1 MRGEINV
8 EVKVWRDKEYTGG
21 RWREGTKVGPGV
33 LNRFI
38 GLKPGHHYS
47 RLAFCRPIVPGRED
61 CTVSICPR
69 RPVSRANHRASFSS
83 IPSNSLRIALRSF
96 ASFHRVNRNGSTS
109 TTIDPRPPVA
119 TSSHENPRH
128 LLVRELI
135 WGRRGLDGC

>member
-8 EVKVWRDKEYTGG
+8 EVKVWRDKEYTDG

-61 CTVSICPR
+61 CTVSICPTTTGVPR
-69 RPVSRANHRASFSS
+69 ESSSLLFLDSLKFSS
-83 IPSNSLRIALRSF
+83 NRSPF
-96 ASFHRVNRNGSTS
+96 F
-109 TTIDPRPPVA
+109 
-119 TSSHENPRH
+119 
-128 LLVRELI
+128 REFS
-135 WGRRGLDGC
+135 